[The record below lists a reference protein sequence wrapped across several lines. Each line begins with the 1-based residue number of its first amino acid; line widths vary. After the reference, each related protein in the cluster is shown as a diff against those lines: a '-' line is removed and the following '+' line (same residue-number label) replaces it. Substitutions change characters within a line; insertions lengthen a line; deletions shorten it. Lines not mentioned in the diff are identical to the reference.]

1 MTPFIPSRRPPPT
14 EPATEYDYGA
24 NMRPMRL
31 PVPNAQTGGGFPA
44 MPMFN
49 PHMAGGLPPSPMP
62 HAQTGGGY
70 APRPSLV
77 PQMAGGLPPSH
88 MGKLWGMANGG
99 MPTRQFRGG
108 VFGLVR

>member
-24 NMRPMRL
+24 NMRPMRM
-31 PVPNAQTGGGFPA
+31 PMPSAQTAGGFPA
-44 MPMFN
+44 MPTFN
-49 PHMAGGLPPSPMP
+49 PH
-62 HAQTGGGY
+62 
-70 APRPSLV
+70 
-77 PQMAGGLPPSH
+77 MAGGLPPSH